1 MVINSY
7 SNLIMVNV
15 FTFVQFSY
23 TSNQVLILISMTVI

>member
-15 FTFVQFSY
+15 FTFVHFG